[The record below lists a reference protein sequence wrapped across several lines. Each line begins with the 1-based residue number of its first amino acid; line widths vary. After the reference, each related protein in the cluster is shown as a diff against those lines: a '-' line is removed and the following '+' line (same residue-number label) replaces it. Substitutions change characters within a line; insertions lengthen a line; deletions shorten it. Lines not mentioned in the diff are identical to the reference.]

1 MLASP
6 LFRRCVWH
14 HPMAKPDLPPSLQMR
29 HRVLLYMVWRVITYG
44 GRIIVEGHFPPLF
57 SPLLRKVHDCFFF
70 FNFSLYSFNFLF
82 CSYLFYRSFC
92 FQFSPSTTI
101 SYMFCFFILVFI
113 LLILIFFPWP
123 FFKVF
128 FAFNFILQ
136 SKFLLFFFI
145 WPSFYWFSFYFV
157 KTTFQFDLTL

>member
-29 HRVLLYMVWRVITYG
+29 HRVLLYMVWRMITYG

-70 FNFSLYSFNFLF
+70 FS
-82 CSYLFYRSFC
+82 
-92 FQFSPSTTI
+92 I
-101 SYMFCFFILVFI
+101 SVFI
-113 LLILIFFPWP
+113 LLI
-123 FFKVF
+123 
-128 FAFNFILQ
+128 
-136 SKFLLFFFI
+136 
-145 WPSFYWFSFYFV
+145 FYFV
-157 KTTFQFDLTL
+157 LIYFIEVFVFNLVLQLQFLICFVFLFWSLFFWFWFFLLSISFFNQKFCCFFLFDPHSIDFLFILLKLLFNSI

>member
-29 HRVLLYMVWRVITYG
+29 HRVLLYMVWSVITYG

-57 SPLLRKVHDCFFF
+57 SPLLGKVHDCFFFF

-101 SYMFCFFILVFI
+101 SYMFCFFYFGLYSFDFGFFCFQFHSSIKIFVALI
-113 LLILIFFPWP
+113 LLIFF
-123 FFKVF
+123 
-128 FAFNFILQ
+128 
-136 SKFLLFFFI
+136 LFC
-145 WPSFYWFSFYFV
+145 
-157 KTTFQFDLTL
+157 